1 MTEVLAQEAT
11 TSEQP
16 GPLSVRVQRPMI
28 IKVRDWLSIIALVLG
43 IVLMTLALAGT
54 ILMATV
60 LGNMANRLSEIGNS
74 TSPTDT
80 VTPGPQPGDPTFGC
94 PPNCD

>member
-1 MTEVLAQEAT
+1 MTEVLAHEAT

-16 GPLSVRVQRPMI
+16 GPVSVRVQRPMI
-28 IKVRDWLSIIALVLG
+28 VKVRDWLSVIALVLG
-43 IVLMTLALAGT
+43 IILMTLALAAT
-54 ILMATV
+54 ILTAAA
-60 LGNMANRLSEIGNS
+60 LGDMANRLSEIGNS